1 MFRFITIDLHH
12 TASEIITI
20 SWINTAYFF
29 IFLLVYF
36 LLSLLLSFGLFQDS
50 KVLKRNTYLAIS
62 LGITPLGAILF
73 LMLIKLFY
81 LLKQYLRKELIA
93 FKKFKKENS
102 SKTLNSRIYLK
113 EFYLSFI
120 FQISKLSKGFKI
132 LNNKIVITMFY
143 ISFISQIVYILNDIW
158 YVFYMLL
165 GWGILF

>member
-1 MFRFITIDLHH
+1 MFRFVTIDLHH
-12 TASEIITI
+12 TASEIIII

-36 LLSLLLSFGLFQDS
+36 LLSLWISFSLSQS
-50 KVLKRNTYLAIS
+50 SNVLKRNTYLAIS

-73 LMLIKLFY
+73 FILIKFFY
-81 LLKQYLRKELIA
+81 FLKQYLRKELVA
-93 FKKFKKENS
+93 FKKFREENS

-120 FQISKLSKGFKI
+120 FQISKLSKVFKI
-132 LNNKIVITMFY
+132 LNNKIVIALFY

-165 GWGILF
+165 WWGILF

>member
-36 LLSLLLSFGLFQDS
+36 LVSLWVSFSLSQGSN
-50 KVLKRNTYLAIS
+50 VLKRNTYLAIS
-62 LGITPLGAILF
+62 LGTTPLGVILF
-73 LMLIKLFY
+73 FILIKLFY
-81 LLKQYLRKELIA
+81 LLKQYLRKELVL
-93 FKKFKKENS
+93 FKKFKEENS
-102 SKTLNSRIYLK
+102 SKTLNSKIYLK

-120 FQISKLSKGFKI
+120 FQISKLSKGFKL
-132 LNNKIVITMFY
+132 LNNKIAIALFY

-165 GWGILF
+165 WWGILF

>member
-29 IFLLVYF
+29 IFLFVYF
-36 LLSLLLSFGLFQDS
+36 LVSLWISFSLSQGSN
-50 KVLKRNTYLAIS
+50 VLKRNTYLAIS
-62 LGITPLGAILF
+62 LGTTPLGAILF
-73 LMLIKLFY
+73 FILIKFFY
-81 LLKQYLRKELIA
+81 FLKQYLRKELVL
-93 FKKFKKENS
+93 FKKFKEENS

-120 FQISKLSKGFKI
+120 FQISKLSKGFKL
-132 LNNKIVITMFY
+132 LNNKIVIAIFY
-143 ISFISQIVYILNDIW
+143 VSFISQIVYVLNDIW

-165 GWGILF
+165 WWGILF

>member
-1 MFRFITIDLHH
+1 MFRFVTIDLHH
-12 TASEIITI
+12 TASEIIII

-36 LLSLLLSFGLFQDS
+36 LLSLWISFSLSQS
-50 KVLKRNTYLAIS
+50 SNVLKRNTYLAIS

-73 LMLIKLFY
+73 FILIKFFY
-81 LLKQYLRKELIA
+81 FLKQYLRKELVA
-93 FKKFKKENS
+93 FKKFKEENS

-120 FQISKLSKGFKI
+120 FQISKLSKVFKI
-132 LNNKIVITMFY
+132 LNNKIVIALFY
-143 ISFISQIVYILNDIW
+143 ISFISQIIYILNDIW

-165 GWGILF
+165 WWGILF